1 MKIFKNLLNQSTI
14 NINTLIKDAN
24 KAAWNKAK
32 NSTPKPS
39 STNTT
44 YKVATSKA
52 ITNSKQNK
60 KGFFEL
66 LRYNKLAAFLV
77 ILVSTNL
84 VYYFV
89 PIHKKRPEIL
99 SRNRL
104 EKRD

>member
-1 MKIFKNLLNQSTI
+1 MKIFKILFNQSTI

-24 KAAWNKAK
+24 KVAWNKA
-32 NSTPKPS
+32 NSSLPKPS

-44 YKVATSKA
+44 NKLVTSKA
-52 ITNSKQNK
+52 NITNQNK
-60 KGFFEL
+60 KGFFEF
-66 LRYNKLAAFLV
+66 LRNNKLAAFLV

-89 PIHKKRPEIL
+89 PVHKKRPEIL

-104 EKRD
+104 EKHE